1 MQGARNLRVKPKHR
15 LDSDLFDNTT
25 LGPKGNS
32 QKKTK
37 NYFNLLSEESEMILG
52 TFETELAVGHF

>member
-1 MQGARNLRVKPKHR
+1 MQGARNLRVKPKHE

-32 QKKTK
+32 QKTPKIILT
-37 NYFNLLSEESEMILG
+37 YFRKSLK
-52 TFETELAVGHF
+52 